1 MTSPTRS
8 KAINDASV
16 HCREASRTVSDTD
29 PPIAGMKR
37 ASLNAGRQRRR
48 LGCVGLERCEAWPLA
63 EYVLL
68 ALDELKKV
76 GVYFAGVDD
85 RNSVGASGIHF
96 QDRVRNDFW
105 HSLAGRRYRHDLV
118 VFTVDHEQRDV
129 ALGYVVGV
137 VNLPAVGRVVLSP
150 GASQQTLKPKQV
162 THALGGSGTRSVRA
176 EERLGQALE
185 ERRAIVCHSGAD
197 TVNHRNGR
205 AVRVGVA
212 LRHVGNNRV
221 LKDHLGEPRSAVS

>member
-48 LGCVGLERCEAWPLA
+48 LGCVGLERCESWPLA

-76 GVYFAGVDD
+76 GVYFAGIDD
-85 RNSVGASGIHF
+85 RNSVGASRIHF
-96 QDRVRNDFW
+96 QDRVRNDCW

-118 VFTVDHEQRDV
+118 VFTVDDEQRDV
-129 ALGYVVGV
+129 ALSYVVGV

-150 GASQQTLKPKQV
+150 GASQQTLEPKQV
-162 THALGGSGTRSVRA
+162 THPLGGGRALSVGT
-176 EERLGQALE
+176 EEGFGQTLVKARTIL
-185 ERRAIVCHSGAD
+185 RHSGAD
-197 TVNHRNGR
+197 AVNHRNGR
-205 AVRVGVA
+205 TLGIGFA
-212 LRHVGNNRV
+212 LRHVWNNRV
-221 LKDHLGEPRSAVS
+221 LKDHFGEP